1 MKNVQI
7 TIDQA
12 TLTAVDRAAG
22 PLGLKRSEVVRQALR
37 EWLRR
42 RSVDRFEREWVT
54 ALQKT
59 PDDARRSDRWLAAQ
73 AWSDE

>member
-12 TLTAVDRAAG
+12 TLAAVDRAAS

-42 RSVDRFEREWVT
+42 RSVERFEEEWIG
-54 ALQKT
+54 ALQNA
-59 PDDARRSDRWLAAQ
+59 PDDSARADAWLESQ
-73 AWSDE
+73 AWSKK